1 MGAESH
7 LPQPDRDAEPS
18 TFIQITNKLSYVAVV
33 IVLLLKNLILN
44 IKNCLISFFYVFVR
58 VGRMKHPEKNFKDI
72 NEFINLIATDED
84 DETPDILS
92 DEEVKK
98 IVTGSHNKFSS
109 GSIETDDG
117 SLLGGHMED
126 YIKSEGNTPTKLA
139 DPVRLAQSQGDLL
152 GEDEELEEV
161 GVEEGQLI

>member
-7 LPQPDRDAEPS
+7 LPYAEGNSEPN
-18 TFIQITNKLSYVAVV
+18 TLIIITNKLSYVAVV
-33 IVLLLKNLILN
+33 IVLLLKNLILSV
-44 IKNCLISFFYVFVR
+44 KNCLISFFYVFVR

-72 NEFINLIATDED
+72 NEFINLIATDEE

-109 GSIETDDG
+109 GCIETDDG
-117 SLLGGHMED
+117 SLLGGDVED
-126 YIKSEGNTPTKLA
+126 YMKSEGNTPTKGA
-139 DPVRLAQSQGDLL
+139 DPVR
-152 GEDEELEEV
+152 
-161 GVEEGQLI
+161 